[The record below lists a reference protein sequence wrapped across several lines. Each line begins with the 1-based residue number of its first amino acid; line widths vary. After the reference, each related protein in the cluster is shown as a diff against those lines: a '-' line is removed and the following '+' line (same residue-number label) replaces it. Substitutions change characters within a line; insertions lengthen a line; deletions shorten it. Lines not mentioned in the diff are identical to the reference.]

1 MILLAGAGIC
11 TYQGD
16 RKREKQ
22 THTQHTNINQKI
34 AAVDFA
40 ELLPF
45 LRTLV
50 IRGHLL
56 GTRVAE
62 HTRSRRT
69 GDAGICTYQGDRKKK
84 ETNTQHTNI
93 NQKIVAVELLPF
105 LRTLATRVIPWML
118 EAPNTHEAGVLTM
131 LASSRTKET
140 EKERNKHTQH
150 TNINKK
156 ILDVDTTELLLCLLT
171 LTTRGHP
178 LDARVTKH
186 MHRVAFLPIWTFLL
200 LPFFLLLCT
209 HNTRTSTKRLWL

>member
-34 AAVDFA
+34 VAVDFV

-93 NQKIVAVELLPF
+93 NQKIVAAELLLC
-105 LRTLATRVIPWML
+105 LRTLATR
-118 EAPNTHEAGVLTM
+118 
-131 LASSRTKET
+131 
-140 EKERNKHTQH
+140 
-150 TNINKK
+150 
-156 ILDVDTTELLLCLLT
+156 
-171 LTTRGHP
+171 GHP
-178 LDARVTKH
+178 LNARGTKH
-186 MHRVAFLPIWTFLL
+186 TRSRRADDAGIFTYQGDRKGEKQ
-200 LPFFLLLCT
+200 T
-209 HNTRTSTKRLWL
+209 HTTHEHQQKDCGRRYCRTPSMFTYPGHQGPPLGC